1 MIKEGQKAPDFNALD
16 CNGKKVNLKNFR
28 GKNVVL
34 YFYPKDD
41 TPGCIKEAC
50 SFRDDIQMYKG
61 MDAEVVGVSVDGI
74 ESHKKF
80 SNKYG
85 LNFTLLSDKKKVITK
100 KYGVLKITGMAKRT
114 TFLIGKDGK
123 VKYVFKD
130 VKPDGH
136 SKEVLQKLKE
146 MR

>member
-16 CNGKKVNLKNFR
+16 YNGKKVNLKNFR